1 MLYILNNYK
10 YGSQII
16 YITSLYIV
24 SVMISLDIDRRINN
38 KNNVR
43 IHYPKLAKLGHMS
56 YLLNKYLF
64 STKY

>member
-43 IHYPKLAKLGHMS
+43 IYYIHLYE
-56 YLLNKYLF
+56 KYD
-64 STKY
+64 